1 MEGELV
7 KASSSKKAYE
17 IFQEVFP
24 MYLSIGMSYDEFY
37 NKDCQLVKAYLKAYE
52 MKQKQNNTN
61 MWIQG
66 TYVYDAIVRASP
78 IFNPL
83 AKAGTEPIPYM
94 EEPYALSKEEQKV
107 REEEKQKAHMI
118 EMKTQM
124 EMKVTAINKRLR
136 GGEESANRG

>member
-7 KASSSKKAYE
+7 NAQSSKKAYE

-52 MKQKQNNTN
+52 MKQKQNNMN

-66 TYVYDAIVRASP
+66 SYVYDAIVRASP

-94 EEPYALSKEEQKV
+94 EEPYALSKEEQKA
-107 REEEKQKAHMI
+107 REEKKKKSRM
-118 EMKTQM
+118 M
-124 EMKVTAINKRLR
+124 EMKAKMEIKVAEINKRYR
-136 GGEESANRG
+136 GGEEIANRG